1 MRGGGKVAKAVKPSG
16 APKTRTPLTPEAREN
31 QMISLAMDLAEQQL
45 RDGTASS
52 QLITEFVK
60 RGSTKA
66 RIEKE
71 LLEKQ
76 RDLAAAKADAIKAAD
91 RLEELMKEATKAMRR
106 YQGMDEEEEDFEDDD
121 EEDEEDDETLRARLL
136 EQTTEKAFAGNV
148 IDYKNKTKEINGVG
162 AVKVTPIWNRTR
174 NSKTYNIK

>member
-1 MRGGGKVAKAVKPSG
+1 MP
-16 APKTRTPLTPEAREN
+16 PLTPEAREN

-71 LLEKQ
+71 ILEEQKE
-76 RDLAAAKADAIKAAD
+76 LMAAKTEALKSQARI
-91 RLEELMKEATKAMRR
+91 EELYTKAIAAMRR
-106 YQGMDEEEEDFEDDD
+106 YNGQGYDEDNFE
-121 EEDEEDDETLRARLL
+121 
-136 EQTTEKAFAGNV
+136 
-148 IDYKNKTKEINGVG
+148 
-162 AVKVTPIWNRTR
+162 
-174 NSKTYNIK
+174 